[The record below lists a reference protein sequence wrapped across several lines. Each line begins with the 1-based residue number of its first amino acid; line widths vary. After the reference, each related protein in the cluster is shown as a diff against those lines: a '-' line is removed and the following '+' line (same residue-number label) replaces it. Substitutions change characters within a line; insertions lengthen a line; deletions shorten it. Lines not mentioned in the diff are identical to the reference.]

1 MQKIVLGSGNPH
13 KLAEMRAIFAALGVG
28 GVELIGPEEAARASG
43 AAALQE
49 PQETGKT
56 FEENAMIKAMLYARQ
71 AGLPAL
77 ADDSGLEVDALG
89 GKPGVI
95 SSHYCTE
102 GEDVG
107 MAREQRDETNNKKVL
122 MRLERT
128 AWERRGA
135 KFVCVMVLATQD
147 RVLARSRGELK
158 GRIGIPPAVP
168 KGENGFGYD
177 PLFLVGPDF
186 VRTSAELSA
195 EEKNKISHR
204 ANAAAAMAEKLRQL
218 YP

>member
-1 MQKIVLGSGNPH
+1 MQKIVLGTGNPH
-13 KLAEMRAIFAALGVG
+13 KLQELRAIFAACGVS
-28 GVELIGPEEAARASG
+28 GVELVGLEEAVG
-43 AAALQE
+43 GGKALQE
-49 PQETGKT
+49 PQESGKT
-56 FEENAMIKAMLYARQ
+56 YEENAMIKAMCYARA

-95 SSHYCTE
+95 SSHYCTD
-102 GEDVG
+102 GEEVG
-107 MAREQRDETNNKKVL
+107 MPREQRDETNNRKVL
-122 MRLERT
+122 TRLERT
-128 AWERRGA
+128 PPEKRGA

-147 RVLARSRGELK
+147 RVLARSRGEFE
-158 GRIGIPPAVP
+158 GRIGVPPAVP
-168 KGENGFGYD
+168 KGGNGFGYD

-186 VRTSAELSA
+186 TRTSAELSA